1 MGVSGGDEV
10 GAGEFRRYELSFFAA
25 FTCYTVFPQMFVEMP
40 KQTRALG
47 HTLFWA
53 SYATNEVCC

>member
-25 FTCYTVFPQMFVEMP
+25 FTCYTVFPPNVCRNAKTNKGTWAHFV
-40 KQTRALG
+40 LG
-47 HTLFWA
+47 KLRH
-53 SYATNEVCC
+53 